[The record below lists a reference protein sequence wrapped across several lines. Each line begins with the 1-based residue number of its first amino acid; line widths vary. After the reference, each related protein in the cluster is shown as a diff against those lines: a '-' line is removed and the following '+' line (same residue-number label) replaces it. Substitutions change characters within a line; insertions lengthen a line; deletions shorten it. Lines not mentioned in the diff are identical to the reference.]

1 MLEIPK
7 RDVEDHDTR
16 VFTKKFK
23 SGKGFTDLEINSLE
37 IKYTEQPTAV
47 FMVIPDYDPSNHV
60 IGSIFISQLYTEL
73 AVNCKET
80 PNKKCFRRVH
90 FILDEFGNMPPIDNM
105 DGIMTVCLGRNIL
118 FNLVIQS
125 YTQLNTK
132 YDKGAQT
139 IKENC
144 QNHILIMS
152 NDADTIEEISKK
164 CGHKTIIGRSAS
176 AKHMDTDSSVTSS
189 ADQERIITPERASQ
203 LIEGEQVILRNLH
216 RQDKER
222 GKIRPFPIFN
232 TKSTNMPY
240 RYQFLNDEFDT
251 RRDINEIDIACEH
264 INLSLID
271 NQIPFAPF
279 IRDLK
284 TRLEYSITNNIPI
297 SDEDYAEY
305 SSLPN
310 SQQNLDEN
318 ALMAL
323 RSQKSDEELSQIQR
337 KIKLHLKD
345 SKEHILKLK
354 SLENEVEKESLNK
367 FFSAESVQYILNN
380 RFNLEQLNE
389 LNELID
395 IITKNGN
402 VKNQIVKVKNSLSKI
417 VKASSEINEKEEK
430 VS

>member
-1 MLEIPK
+1 MVHVGDSK

-152 NDADTIEEISKK
+152 NDADTIEEISKN
-164 CGHKTIIGRSAS
+164 
-176 AKHMDTDSSVTSS
+176 
-189 ADQERIITPERASQ
+189 ADIRRLLEEVQVQNIWIRIVR
-203 LIEGEQVILRNLH
+203 
-216 RQDKER
+216 
-222 GKIRPFPIFN
+222 
-232 TKSTNMPY
+232 
-240 RYQFLNDEFDT
+240 
-251 RRDINEIDIACEH
+251 
-264 INLSLID
+264 
-271 NQIPFAPF
+271 
-279 IRDLK
+279 
-284 TRLEYSITNNIPI
+284 
-297 SDEDYAEY
+297 
-305 SSLPN
+305 
-310 SQQNLDEN
+310 
-318 ALMAL
+318 
-323 RSQKSDEELSQIQR
+323 
-337 KIKLHLKD
+337 
-345 SKEHILKLK
+345 
-354 SLENEVEKESLNK
+354 
-367 FFSAESVQYILNN
+367 
-380 RFNLEQLNE
+380 
-389 LNELID
+389 
-395 IITKNGN
+395 
-402 VKNQIVKVKNSLSKI
+402 
-417 VKASSEINEKEEK
+417 
-430 VS
+430 